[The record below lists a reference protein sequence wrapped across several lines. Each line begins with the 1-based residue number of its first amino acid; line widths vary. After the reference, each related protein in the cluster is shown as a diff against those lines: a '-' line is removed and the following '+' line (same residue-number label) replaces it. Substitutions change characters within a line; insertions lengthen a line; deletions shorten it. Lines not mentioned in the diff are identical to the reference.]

1 MPLPLFPASLEMPE
15 MSSTVDP
22 HRATTDTVASGQRR
36 RGRNMRARRGQ
47 CGTIVRKGD
56 QWRVRFYADEEK
68 GRKKK
73 SVPVGP
79 VVGKGRLAKA
89 EAARKGAEIVDKAGV
104 NTQAHLTRAEH
115 PESVETL
122 KQRVVWCQRF
132 HRAWTESKPGSLT
145 SMESHL
151 TKHILPRFGTLLFT
165 QVTEKPLQ
173 HSVP

>member
-1 MPLPLFPASLEMPE
+1 MQLPLFPAFLEMPE
-15 MSSTVDP
+15 ISSTVDP
-22 HRATTDTVASGQRR
+22 DRATMDTGASGQRR

-47 CGTIVRKGD
+47 SGTIVRKGD
-56 QWRVRFYADEEK
+56 QWHVRFYADEEK
-68 GRKKK
+68 GRKKQ

-79 VVGKGRLAKA
+79 AVGKGRMTKA
-89 EAARKGAEIVDKAGV
+89 ETARNAQFLANAGV

-151 TKHILPRFGTLLFT
+151 TKHILPRFGELLVE
-165 QVTEKPLQ
+165 QVPEKAVQ
-173 HSVP
+173 E